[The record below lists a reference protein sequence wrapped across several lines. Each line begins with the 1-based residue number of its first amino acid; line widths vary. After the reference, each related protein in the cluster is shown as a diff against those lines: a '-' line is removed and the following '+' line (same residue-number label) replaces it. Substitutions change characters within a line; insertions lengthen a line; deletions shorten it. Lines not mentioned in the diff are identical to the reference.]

1 MFTTART
8 FKDAASRC
16 AKVRNG
22 YLVAYNTGAAPRD
35 HILGQHAEWHSNQ
48 VEPDMNLHI
57 TAMHVHGPKEALLWC
72 GCRRGADGGG
82 VIL

>member
-22 YLVAYNTGAAPRD
+22 YLVAYNTGAATFD
-35 HILGQHAEWHSNQ
+35 HFLGEHAKWHSNQ
-48 VEPDMNLHI
+48 VEPDMN
-57 TAMHVHGPKEALLWC
+57 
-72 GCRRGADGGG
+72 
-82 VIL
+82 